1 MGGFAVVGR
10 SGLSAAHGSQVFK
23 HGPIT
28 GLGIG
33 DQLFGDVVSFKPPSG
48 SGQNHFGLGAMI
60 SFGLGVRALRLAT
73 AVFAALRGQ
82 RVSLWL
88 PLNFGCNEHTN
99 KYEQPTS
106 SKKYHIQCNFA
117 DTELIVSE
125 RTFASLHENILEGQT
140 RVRTKEDQPGGF
152 QASPSHIASI

>member
-1 MGGFAVVGR
+1 MAQTSVVGR

-33 DQLFGDVVSFKPPSG
+33 DKFFGDVISFKPPSG
-48 SGQNHFGLGAMI
+48 SGQNHFGLGATI

-88 PLNFGCNEHTN
+88 PLNFGCTEHTDRF
-99 KYEQPTS
+99 EQPS
-106 SKKYHIQCNFA
+106 SGK
-117 DTELIVSE
+117 
-125 RTFASLHENILEGQT
+125 NILSNAILFT
-140 RVRTKEDQPGGF
+140 RN
-152 QASPSHIASI
+152 S